1 MTSNFGLMPIW
12 TNSTGNVT
20 SILPL
25 NEAEDIVNKLAL
37 LFLGRFSKL
46 NPSNPGR
53 TSNTKE
59 CRRPCTLTYVD
70 TKFEYEKVEMYQD
83 WPVNQLMLTFI
94 PTVEVVTS
102 QFKQFNLATFF
113 TDAGGTLGLWL
124 GLSILSLLQAMA
136 TKLAAAF
143 DKN

>member
-1 MTSNFGLMPIW
+1 MPIW
-12 TNSTGNVT
+12 ANSTGNVT

-25 NEAEDIVNKLAL
+25 NDAEDIVNKLSL
-37 LFLGRFSKL
+37 LFLGKLSKL
-46 NPSNPGR
+46 NPSNSGR

-70 TKFEYEKVEMYQD
+70 TKFEYEKVELYQEFSG
-83 WPVNQLMLTFI
+83 NQLMLTFI

-102 QFKQFNLATFF
+102 QFKKFNLATFF

-124 GLSILSLLQAMA
+124 GLSILSLLQAMV
-136 TKLAAAF
+136 TKLDAVF
-143 DKN
+143 EEK